1 VKLVIVRHNSM
12 RKVTVRISSLSLCRN
27 THPFSHERWGS
38 KKVPSDS
45 KDPAARSRTTDGMVY

>member
-38 KKVPSDS
+38 KKVVWLERPSS
-45 KDPAARSRTTDGMVY
+45 TI